1 MVALHT
7 GIAIILA
14 VGLIIALKVDPVI
27 SLLLASL
34 YLGLAAGVGFTGTI
48 EAIATGFGEIMAE
61 VGLLIGFGVLIGAFL
76 HSAGTFHRLLDV
88 FVRVIGATRLPYA
101 LSLLHSTILPSI
113 YVDVQVVLASPVA
126 RSAAPYIER
135 NGLPLMASALG
146 AGIFAGYV
154 FVIPGLA
161 AISIAGLLEVP
172 LGTWLLFG
180 IVIGPLTA
188 IITTII
194 MRLLLRGRLWKPET
208 DEDVDEA
215 MAEQEA
221 HEMALARAEAGGA
234 HAEVGPAGGEPGA
247 AGGERG
253 AGPAEAPADADGAH
267 TDGTGTDA
275 ARSLPLL
282 VLLLP
287 ILVPLLMIAFG
298 AFAELFDFSN
308 SVIEFV
314 GNANFALFVGL
325 LGAYVIFR
333 ATAGLESTRE
343 TMDEGFH
350 TTGEILLI
358 TGVGGSLGA
367 IIGATNLDE
376 VLGGL
381 FSADVGATVLVTI
394 LLAWFI
400 AAVLHLAIGSV
411 SVAAITAAGIIAPI
425 LGSLDV
431 APVVV
436 GLAIASGAMF
446 ALQVNSNFFWMFK
459 ALLGLSTKG
468 SLKTL
473 TVATSVA
480 ALVSLPMVIVA
491 SLIA

>member
-1 MVALHT
+1 VVVLHTVIAIVLAVAL
-7 GIAIILA
+7 IIW
-14 VGLIIALKVDPVI
+14 LKVDPVI

-34 YLGLAAGVGFTGTI
+34 YLGIAAGVGFAGTI
-48 EAIATGFGEIMAE
+48 EAIALGFGEIMAE

-76 HSAGTFHRLLDV
+76 HAAGAFHRLLDV
-88 FVRVIGATRLPYA
+88 FVRVIGATRLPYG

-113 YVDVQVVLASPVA
+113 YVDVQVVLAAPVA
-126 RSAAPYIER
+126 RSAAPYISR
-135 NGLPLMASALG
+135 NGMPIMASALG

-161 AISIAGLLEVP
+161 AISIAGLLGVP
-172 LGTWLLFG
+172 LGRYLIFG
-180 IVIGPLTA
+180 IVIGPITA
-188 IITTII
+188 IVTTII
-194 MRLLLRGRLWKPET
+194 MRLLLGGRLWKAES

-215 MAEQEA
+215 MVEQEA
-221 HEMALARAEAGGA
+221 HELAVVRAEAGATG
-234 HAEVGPAGGEPGA
+234 
-247 AGGERG
+247 
-253 AGPAEAPADADGAH
+253 AEAGAPDVR
-267 TDGTGTDA
+267 TTGTETQA
-275 ARSLPLL
+275 ADVGATDTGARHAHLGATEASRSLPLI

-287 ILVPLLMIAFG
+287 ILVPLVMIAFG
-298 AFAELFDFSN
+298 AFAELFEFSN
-308 SVIEFV
+308 SFIEFL
-314 GNANFALFVGL
+314 GNANLALFVGL
-325 LGAYVIFR
+325 LGAYLIFR
-333 ATAGLESTRE
+333 ATSGLERTRE

-367 IIGATNLDE
+367 VIGETNLDE

-381 FSADVGATVLVTI
+381 FSADVGAPVLVTI

-425 LGSLDV
+425 LGSLNV

-436 GLAIASGAMF
+436 GLGIASGALF

-480 ALVSLPMVIVA
+480 SLVSLPMVLVA

>member
-1 MVALHT
+1 VVALHT
-7 GIAIILA
+7 AIAIVLA
-14 VGLIIALKVDPVI
+14 VGLIIWLKVDPVI

-34 YLGLAAGVGFTGTI
+34 YLGLASGVGFAGTI
-48 EAIATGFGEIMAE
+48 EAIAVGFGEIMAE

-76 HSAGTFHRLLDV
+76 HSAGAFHRLLDV
-88 FVRVIGATRLPYA
+88 FVRIMGATRLPYA

-135 NGLPLMASALG
+135 NGLPMMASALG

-161 AISIAGLLEVP
+161 AISIAGLLGVP
-172 LGTWLLFG
+172 LGRWLLFG
-180 IVIGPLTA
+180 IVIGPVTA
-188 IITTII
+188 IVTTII
-194 MRLLLRGRLWKPET
+194 MRLLLRGRLWKPES

-221 HEMALARAEAGGA
+221 HELAVARAEAGA
-234 HAEVGPAGGEPGA
+234 VGGEPRAVGGEAGA
-247 AGGERG
+247 AGGE
-253 AGPAEAPADADGAH
+253 AGPSRPEAPAVDADGGAA
-267 TDGTGTDA
+267 DA
-275 ARSLPLL
+275 ARSLPLA

-298 AFAELFDFSN
+298 AFAELFEFSN
-308 SVIEFV
+308 SFIAFL
-314 GNANFALFVGL
+314 GNANLALFVGL
-325 LGAYVIFR
+325 LGAYAIFR
-333 ATAGLESTRE
+333 ATAGLENTRE

-367 IIGATNLDE
+367 VIGETGLDE

-381 FSADVGATVLVTI
+381 FSADVGAPVLVTI

-411 SVAAITAAGIIAPI
+411 SVAAITAAGILAPI
-425 LGSLDV
+425 LGSLNV

-436 GLAIASGAMF
+436 GLAIASGALF

-480 ALVSLPMVIVA
+480 SIVSLPMVIVA

>member
-7 GIAIILA
+7 AIAIVLA

-34 YLGLAAGVGFTGTI
+34 YLGLASGVGFTGTI

-76 HSAGTFHRLLDV
+76 HSAGAFHRLLDV
-88 FVRVIGATRLPYA
+88 FVRVLGATRLPYA
-101 LSLLHSTILPSI
+101 LSLLHSMIMPSI

-135 NGLPLMASALG
+135 NGLPMMASALG

-161 AISIAGLLEVP
+161 AISIAGLLGVP
-172 LGTWLLFG
+172 LGRWLLFG
-180 IVIGPLTA
+180 IVIGPITA
-188 IITTII
+188 IVTTII
-194 MRLLLRGRLWKPET
+194 MRLLLRGRLWKPES

-221 HEMALARAEAGGA
+221 HELALARAEAGTARADGS
-234 HAEVGPAGGEPGA
+234 A
-247 AGGERG
+247 AGGEAGGASRAE
-253 AGPAEAPADADGAH
+253 AGPSHAEARAAHMGAP
-267 TDGTGTDA
+267 DA
-275 ARSLPLL
+275 ARSLPLG

-298 AFAELFDFSN
+298 AFAELFEFSN
-308 SVIEFV
+308 SFIAFL
-314 GNANFALFVGL
+314 GNANLALFVGL

-367 IIGATNLDE
+367 VIGETGLDE

-381 FSADVGATVLVTI
+381 FSADVGAPVLVTI

-411 SVAAITAAGIIAPI
+411 SVAAITAAGILAPI
-425 LGSLDV
+425 LGSLNV

-436 GLAIASGAMF
+436 GLAIASGALF

-480 ALVSLPMVIVA
+480 SLVSLPMVIVA